1 MHREAMSILEDSA
14 KRIGKWVVDILKSLR
29 VNAIF
34 LEDLSKMINRVKRLP
49 IEFRYKLYLM

>member
-1 MHREAMSILEDSA
+1 MSILEDSA